1 MTFLPQQKN
10 GKTLR
15 ATSWLVMVGFVFQ
28 LGAAS
33 CGCFEHNGW
42 VQLFQSVAAQQN
54 KMDTESV
61 AATKPQHSH
70 GKRSHRHVAVSK
82 DADAGAPSEF
92 VQDQHDCKPSAISN
106 AVLAQQVQLPSNV
119 MTACLFDSHSDLQ
132 NRCGGRFGQFADT
145 ASLALFRDGPARFV
159 TQAFLL

>member
-1 MTFLPQQKN
+1 MTLFHQQKN
-10 GKTLR
+10 RKTLR
-15 ATSWLVMVGFVFQ
+15 AISWLVMVGFVFQ

-42 VQLFQSVAAQQN
+42 VQLFESVAAEQIETG
-54 KMDTESV
+54 TESV
-61 AATKPQHSH
+61 AAIKPQHSH
-70 GKRSHRHVAVSK
+70 GKRSHRHGAVSQ
-82 DADAGAPSEF
+82 DADAGAPSES

-119 MTACLFDSHSDLQ
+119 MIACLFGSHSDSQ
-132 NRCGGRFGQFADT
+132 NRCAGRFGQSADT